1 MRLKLVPLLALNLS
15 FMLGAVADAAEGRY
29 VFCDNGLRCVK
40 APCPSSNALDL
51 DTGAL
56 VKGVSIDTTRLPEKD
71 KGADLPDRLF
81 AGKLVLRGVIERRT
95 ITHTGK
101 EYDLPY
107 LVATAVERAST
118 RAERAR
124 CSAR

>member
-1 MRLKLVPLLALNLS
+1 MSLKLVPLLALNLS
-15 FMLGAVADAAEGRY
+15 FILGAVADAAEGRY

-81 AGKLVLRGVIERRT
+81 AGKLVLRGFIERRT
-95 ITHTGK
+95 ITYTGK

-107 LVATAVERAST
+107 LVATAVERAAT
-118 RAERAR
+118 EAERAR